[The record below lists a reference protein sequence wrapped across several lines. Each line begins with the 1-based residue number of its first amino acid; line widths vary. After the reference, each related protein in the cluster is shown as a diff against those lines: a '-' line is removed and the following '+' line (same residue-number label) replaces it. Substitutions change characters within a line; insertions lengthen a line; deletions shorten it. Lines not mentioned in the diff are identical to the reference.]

1 MKSHEEILDPY
12 AFDELTYGSANP
24 CKLITQSDA
33 LNAMQ
38 QAVDQAMA
46 LVPVDADNLPNHRV
60 LCLRN
65 KFEMFV
71 GVIYYSQPLKEFVC
85 KSYEMHHSGITHYF
99 DPAKLKTP

>member
-38 QAVDQAMA
+38 QAVDQALA
-46 LVPVDADNLPNHRV
+46 WVPVDANNLTDEYFLLLDIRGNV
-60 LCLRN
+60 
-65 KFEMFV
+65 
-71 GVIYYSQPLKEFVC
+71 YYGQLQVSSLFGICAIWNGMLIEN
-85 KSYEMHHSGITHYF
+85 ITHYF